1 MSGDNRS
8 GGGGGGRKDREPVA
22 ADSAADAS
30 DHGADANPAVSSQT
44 PRLVVSWLI
53 VGLPLVYGIYQT
65 ISRTLPLF
73 GG

>member
-1 MSGDNRS
+1 MSSND
-8 GGGGGGRKDREPVA
+8 DPAPATPVTA
-22 ADSAADAS
+22 GSDAVAGL
-30 DHGADANPAVSSQT
+30 DEHEAVGNQT

>member
-1 MSGDNRS
+1 MTSNQDPSRVSADQTTRDAVDGH
-8 GGGGGGRKDREPVA
+8 EA
-22 ADSAADAS
+22 A
-30 DHGADANPAVSSQT
+30 GSQT

-65 ISRTLPLF
+65 VSKTLPFF